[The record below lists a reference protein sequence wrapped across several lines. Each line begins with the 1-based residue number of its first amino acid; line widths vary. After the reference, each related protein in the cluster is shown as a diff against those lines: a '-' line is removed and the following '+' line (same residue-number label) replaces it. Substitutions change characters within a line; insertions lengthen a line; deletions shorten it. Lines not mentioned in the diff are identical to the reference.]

1 MIEDIKFLNRETG
14 SVETEQ
20 VYGENW
26 LKIIYGSP
34 LGRIPLWVAIKRAW
48 FSKWYGR
55 KMDLPESRG
64 KITPFISKYKLD
76 KKEFLKDPSEHNSFN
91 DFFSRK
97 LITQARPINSSAD
110 TVVFPA
116 DGRHL
121 GIQNLSKNTRIFT
134 KGQKFNLPALFRSTE
149 LAKPFTDGSAVIS
162 RLCPVDYHRFHFP
175 ISGNPTIPELIN
187 GSLFSVNPIALRK
200 KISIFWEN
208 KRYLS
213 FIEETPVGRVAI
225 FLIGAT
231 CVGSVKFSVKFQDPI
246 QKGDELG
253 YFLFGGSCVI
263 TLFEEGAV
271 TLAEDLLESTGNGL
285 ELYAKMGDHMCKKD

>member
-55 KMDLPESRG
+55 KMDLPESRK
-64 KITPFISKYKLD
+64 KIAPFISKYNLE
-76 KKEFLKDPSEHNSFN
+76 KKEFLKHPSEYNSFN

-97 LITQARPINSSAD
+97 LIADARPIDSSSD
-110 TVVFPA
+110 SLVFPA

-121 GIQNLSKNTRIFT
+121 GIQNLFNNTRIFT
-134 KGQKFNLPALFRSTE
+134 KGQKFNLPALFGSAE
-149 LAKPFTDGSAVIS
+149 LAEPYINGSAVIS

-175 ISGNPTIPELIN
+175 ISGNPTIPKLIN

-213 FIEETPVGRVAI
+213 FIEETPIGRVAI

-271 TLAEDLLESTGNGL
+271 TLAEDLRESSRNGL
-285 ELYAKMGDHMCKKD
+285 ELYAKMGDHMCKKI

>member
-1 MIEDIKFLNRETG
+1 MKQV

-34 LGRIPLWVAIKRAW
+34 LGRIPLWVAIKACLVLEMVW
-48 FSKWYGR
+48 QKNG
-55 KMDLPESRG
+55 LPESRK

-76 KKEFLKDPSEHNSFN
+76 EKEFLKDPSEYNSFN

-97 LITQARPINSSAD
+97 LIAQARPIDSSAD
-110 TVVFPA
+110 SLVFPA

-134 KGQKFNLPALFRSTE
+134 KGQKFNLPALFGSTE
-149 LAKPFTDGSAVIS
+149 LAKPYTDGSAVIS

-175 ISGNPTIPELIN
+175 ISGNPTNPELIN

-200 KISIFWEN
+200 RISIFWEN
-208 KRYLS
+208 KRYLV
-213 FIEETPVGRVAI
+213 F
-225 FLIGAT
+225 
-231 CVGSVKFSVKFQDPI
+231 
-246 QKGDELG
+246 
-253 YFLFGGSCVI
+253 Y
-263 TLFEEGAV
+263 
-271 TLAEDLLESTGNGL
+271 
-285 ELYAKMGDHMCKKD
+285 

>member
-76 KKEFLKDPSEHNSFN
+76 KKEFLKDPSEYNSFN

-97 LITQARPINSSAD
+97 LIAQARPINSSAD

-253 YFLFGGSCVI
+253 YFLFGGSGVI